1 MTTES
6 FFGQGYYYYFVSVQ
20 SEEKIEWYFEGWF
33 MRGFF
38 YGEDGTLFNGISL
51 LKDYWGMG
59 RVKKKNEPINID
71 LQVDLHIPQLIIFQL
86 L

>member
-1 MTTES
+1 
-6 FFGQGYYYYFVSVQ
+6 
-20 SEEKIEWYFEGWF
+20 

-59 RVKKKNEPINID
+59 RVKKKDEPIHID
-71 LQVDLHIPQLIIFQL
+71 LKVNISFTNKMSFQSIINCTI
-86 L
+86 